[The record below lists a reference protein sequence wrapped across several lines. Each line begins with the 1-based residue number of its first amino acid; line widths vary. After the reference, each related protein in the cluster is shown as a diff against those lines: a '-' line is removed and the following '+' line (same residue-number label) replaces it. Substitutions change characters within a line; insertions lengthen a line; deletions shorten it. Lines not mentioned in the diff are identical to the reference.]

1 MALFG
6 IHWWLAMSVTDEI
19 KDRIDIVDLISESVE
34 LRHSGKNYTGFCP
47 FHHNVN
53 TPAFA
58 VFPDTQTW
66 HCFGECDDG
75 GDIFNFVMKKEG
87 WDFQEALQYLAQRA
101 GVTLK
106 PLTPQEKEQKEAYE
120 RLRILLED
128 AVTFYRHNLYQTQAG
143 KEALAY
149 LYDRDLQ
156 DETIEKFGLGYA
168 PESWEAAGEYF
179 KSKGYTE
186 DELLKAGLVSERDS
200 GGVYDRFRHRV
211 MFPIRDRKGRMV
223 GFGARVLDPEDVPK
237 YLNSPQTPLFDKRRL
252 LYGLDQA
259 RKAIRSVDEVVIVEG
274 YMGVILPH
282 QHGYQN
288 VVATM
293 GTALTDDHLQK
304 VKRYTKRIILA
315 MDSDAAGVKATLRG
329 LEVARESLDR
339 TQDIIF
345 DARGLLHREAR
356 LRADLRVAALPEGMD
371 PDDVVNQDPE
381 MWSGIINQAR
391 PIVIHV
397 METLAKGRDLEDPKA
412 KNEVAAQVLPL
423 IEDVPSA
430 IERDTYQQRLA
441 RMLEVDER
449 TLLGFMP
456 QRTTR
461 SRRTTIRTRPGP
473 TSRGQ
478 ETRREETVSQRKGD
492 LYEAHCVGILLHD
505 PELLY
510 RVDRQLG
517 KAGLKRCS
525 EKDFQNTNFQIM
537 LKTIKEALRQNERE
551 PRSYVMEH
559 LTGDLLD
566 VAQELLAN
574 CTDLNPRADK
584 VLEDL
589 MRAFLSLRKW
599 HLLNRN
605 SHLRYL
611 METTQENGDLKAS
624 QYREAMI
631 QNIAERKRIDEAMN
645 RYTSRTA
652 ALQEYP

>member
-1 MALFG
+1 
-6 IHWWLAMSVTDEI
+6 MSVTDEI
-19 KDRIDIVDLISESVE
+19 KDRIDIVDLVSESVE
-34 LRHSGKNYTGFCP
+34 LRHSGKNYSGYCP

-75 GDIFNFVMKKEG
+75 GDVFNFVMKKEG
-87 WDFQEALQYLAQRA
+87 WDFQEALQYLADRA

-106 PLTPQEKEQKEAYE
+106 PLTPQEKEKKEEYE

-128 AVTFYRHNLYQTQAG
+128 AVNFYRHNLLKTEAG
-143 KEALAY
+143 KEARVY
-149 LYDRDLQ
+149 LHGRDIT
-156 DETIEKFGLGYA
+156 DKTIETFGLGYA
-168 PESWEAAGEYF
+168 PDSWEAAGEYF
-179 KSKGYTE
+179 QSKGYTE
-186 DELLKAGLVSERDS
+186 EELLQAGLVSERDS
-200 GGVYDRFRHRV
+200 GGVYDRFRNRV
-211 MFPIRDRKGRMV
+211 MFPIRDRRGRMA

-259 RKAIRSVDEVVIVEG
+259 RKAIRSEDEVVIVEG

-282 QHGYQN
+282 QHGYHN

-293 GTALTDDHLQK
+293 GTALTDDHLRK
-304 VKRYTKRIILA
+304 VKRYTKRIVLA

-339 TQDIIF
+339 TQDLVF

-356 LRADLRVAALPEGMD
+356 LRADLRVATLPSGMD

-381 MWSGIINQAR
+381 GWQQIISQAK
-391 PIVIHV
+391 PIVTHV
-397 METLAKGRDLEDPKA
+397 METLAEGRNLEDPKV
-412 KNEVAAQVLPL
+412 KNEVASQVLPL

-430 IERDTYQQRLA
+430 IERDTYRQRLA
-441 RMLEVDER
+441 RILEVDER
-449 TLLGFMP
+449 ALLGYFP
-456 QRTTR
+456 QSSPSSRSSRARYPGAPPRRPRTER
-461 SRRTTIRTRPGP
+461 D
-473 TSRGQ
+473 
-478 ETRREETVSQRKGD
+478 ETPLHRKGD

-517 KAGLKRCS
+517 KAGLERCS
-525 EKDFQNTNFQIM
+525 EKDFQNTNYQIM
-537 LKTIKEALRQNERE
+537 IKTMKEALRQNQTE
-551 PRSYVMEH
+551 PSSFVMGH
-559 LTGDLLD
+559 LSGDLLE
-566 VAQELLAN
+566 VARELLEN
-574 CTDLNPRADK
+574 SMDLNPRADK

-599 HLLNRN
+599 RVLNRN

-611 METTQENGDLKAS
+611 METTQENGDMKAS
-624 QYREAMI
+624 QFREAMI
-631 QNIAERKRIDEAMN
+631 QNLKERKKIDQAMN

-652 ALQEYP
+652 ALREYP

>member
-1 MALFG
+1 
-6 IHWWLAMSVTDEI
+6 MSVTDEI
-19 KDRIDIVDLISESVE
+19 KDRIDIVDLVSESVE
-34 LRHSGKNYTGFCP
+34 LRHSGKNYSGYCP

-75 GDIFNFVMKKEG
+75 GDVFNFVMKKEG
-87 WDFQEALQYLAQRA
+87 WDFQEALQYLADRA

-106 PLTPQEKEQKEAYE
+106 PLTPQEKEKKEEYE

-128 AVTFYRHNLYQTQAG
+128 AVNFYRHNLLKTEAG
-143 KEALAY
+143 KEARAY
-149 LYDRDLQ
+149 LHGRDIT
-156 DETIEKFGLGYA
+156 DETIETFGLGYA
-168 PESWEAAGEYF
+168 PDSWEAVGEYF
-179 KSKGYTE
+179 QSKDYTE
-186 DELLKAGLVSERDS
+186 EELLQAGLVSERDS
-200 GGVYDRFRHRV
+200 GGVYDRFRNRV
-211 MFPIRDRKGRMV
+211 MFPIRDRRGRMA

-259 RKAIRSVDEVVIVEG
+259 RKAIRSEDEVVIVEG

-282 QHGYQN
+282 QHGYHN

-293 GTALTDDHLQK
+293 GTALTDDHLRK
-304 VKRYTKRIILA
+304 VKRYTNRIILA

-339 TQDIIF
+339 TQDLVF

-356 LRADLRVAALPEGMD
+356 LRADLRVATLPSGMD

-381 MWSGIINQAR
+381 GWQQIIGQAN
-391 PIVIHV
+391 PIVTHV
-397 METLAKGRDLEDPKA
+397 METLAEGRNLEDPKV
-412 KNEVAAQVLPL
+412 KNEVASQVLPL

-430 IERDTYQQRLA
+430 IERDTYRQRLA
-441 RMLEVDER
+441 RILEVDER
-449 TLLGFMP
+449 ALLSYFP
-456 QRTTR
+456 QSSPSSRSSRARYPGAPPRRPRTER
-461 SRRTTIRTRPGP
+461 D
-473 TSRGQ
+473 
-478 ETRREETVSQRKGD
+478 ETPLHRKGD

-517 KAGLKRCS
+517 KAGLERCS
-525 EKDFQNTNFQIM
+525 EKDFQNTNYQIM
-537 LKTIKEALRQNERE
+537 IKTMKEALRQNQTE
-551 PRSYVMEH
+551 PSSFVMGH
-559 LTGDLLD
+559 LSGDLLE
-566 VAQELLAN
+566 VARELLEN
-574 CTDLNPRADK
+574 SMDLNPRADK

-599 HLLNRN
+599 RVLNRN

-611 METTQENGDLKAS
+611 METTQENGDMKAS
-624 QYREAMI
+624 QFREAMI
-631 QNIAERKRIDEAMN
+631 QNLKERKKIDQAMN

-652 ALQEYP
+652 ALREYP

>member
-1 MALFG
+1 
-6 IHWWLAMSVTDEI
+6 MSVTDEI
-19 KDRIDIVDLISESVE
+19 KDRIDIVDLVSESVE
-34 LRHSGKNYTGFCP
+34 LRHSGKNYSGYCP

-75 GDIFNFVMKKEG
+75 GDVFNFVMKKEG
-87 WDFQEALQYLAQRA
+87 WDFQEALQYLADRA

-106 PLTPQEKEQKEAYE
+106 TLTPHEKEKKEEYE

-128 AVTFYRHNLYQTQAG
+128 AVNFYRHNLLKTEAG
-143 KEALAY
+143 KEARAY
-149 LYDRDLQ
+149 LHGRDIT

-168 PESWEAAGEYF
+168 PDSWEAAGEYF
-179 KSKGYTE
+179 QSKGYTE
-186 DELLKAGLVSERDS
+186 EELLQAGLVSERDS
-200 GGVYDRFRHRV
+200 GGVYDRFRNRV
-211 MFPIRDRKGRMV
+211 MFPIRDRRGRIA

-259 RKAIRSVDEVVIVEG
+259 RKAIRSEDEVVIVEG

-282 QHGYQN
+282 QHGYHN

-293 GTALTDDHLQK
+293 GTALTDNHLRK

-339 TQDIIF
+339 TQDLVF

-356 LRADLRVAALPEGMD
+356 LRADLRVATLPSGMD

-381 MWSGIINQAR
+381 IWQQIISQAN
-391 PIVIHV
+391 PIVTHV
-397 METLAKGRDLEDPKA
+397 METLAEGRNLEDPKV
-412 KNEVAAQVLPL
+412 KNEVASQVLPL

-441 RMLEVDER
+441 RILEVDER
-449 TLLGFMP
+449 ALLGYFP
-456 QRTTR
+456 QSSSSSRSSRARYPGAPPRRPRTER
-461 SRRTTIRTRPGP
+461 DEAPLHRT
-473 TSRGQ
+473 
-478 ETRREETVSQRKGD
+478 GD

-517 KAGLKRCS
+517 KAGLERCS
-525 EKDFQNTNFQIM
+525 EKDFQNTNYQIM
-537 LKTIKEALRQNERE
+537 IKTMKEALGQNQTE
-551 PRSYVMEH
+551 PSSFVMGH
-559 LTGDLLD
+559 LSGDLLE
-566 VAQELLAN
+566 VAHELLEN
-574 CTDLNPRADK
+574 SMDLNPRADK

-599 HLLNRN
+599 RVLNRN

-611 METTQENGDLKAS
+611 METTQENGDMKAS
-624 QYREAMI
+624 QFREAMI
-631 QNIAERKRIDEAMN
+631 QNLKERKKIDQAMN

-652 ALQEYP
+652 ALREYP

>member
-1 MALFG
+1 
-6 IHWWLAMSVTDEI
+6 MSVTDEI
-19 KDRIDIVDLISESVE
+19 KDRIDIVDLVSESVE
-34 LRHSGKNYTGFCP
+34 LRHSGKNYSGYCP

-75 GDIFNFVMKKEG
+75 GDVFNFVMKKEG
-87 WDFQEALQYLAQRA
+87 WDFQEALQYLADRA

-106 PLTPQEKEQKEAYE
+106 PLTPQEKEKKEEYE

-128 AVTFYRHNLYQTQAG
+128 AVNFYRHNLLKTEAG
-143 KEALAY
+143 KEARAY
-149 LYDRDLQ
+149 LHGRDIS
-156 DETIEKFGLGYA
+156 DETIETFGLGYA
-168 PESWEAAGEYF
+168 PDSWEAAGEYF
-179 KSKGYTE
+179 QSKGYTE
-186 DELLKAGLVSERDS
+186 EELLQAGLVSERDS
-200 GGVYDRFRHRV
+200 GGVYDRFRNRV
-211 MFPIRDRKGRMV
+211 MFPIRDRRGRMA

-259 RKAIRSVDEVVIVEG
+259 RKAIRSEDEVVIVEG

-282 QHGYQN
+282 QHGYHN
-288 VVATM
+288 LVATM
-293 GTALTDDHLQK
+293 GTALTDDHLRK

-339 TQDIIF
+339 TQDLVF

-356 LRADLRVAALPEGMD
+356 LRADLRVATLPSGMD

-381 MWSGIINQAR
+381 IWQQIISQAN
-391 PIVIHV
+391 PIVTHV
-397 METLAKGRDLEDPKA
+397 METLAEGRNLEDPKV
-412 KNEVAAQVLPL
+412 KNEVASQVLPL

-441 RMLEVDER
+441 RILEVDER
-449 TLLGFMP
+449 TLLGYFP
-456 QRTTR
+456 QSSSSSR
-461 SRRTTIRTRPGP
+461 SRRARYPGAPPQRPRTERDEAPLH
-473 TSRGQ
+473 
-478 ETRREETVSQRKGD
+478 RKGD

-517 KAGLKRCS
+517 KAGLERCS
-525 EKDFQNTNFQIM
+525 EKDFQNTNYQIM
-537 LKTIKEALRQNERE
+537 IKTMKEALRQNQTE
-551 PRSYVMEH
+551 PSSFVMGH
-559 LTGDLLD
+559 LSGDLLE
-566 VAQELLAN
+566 VAHELLEN
-574 CTDLNPRADK
+574 SMDLNPRADK

-599 HLLNRN
+599 RVLNRN

-611 METTQENGDLKAS
+611 METTQENGDMKAS
-624 QYREAMI
+624 QFREAMI
-631 QNIAERKRIDEAMN
+631 QNLKERKKIDQAMN

-652 ALQEYP
+652 ALREYP

>member
-1 MALFG
+1 
-6 IHWWLAMSVTDEI
+6 MSVTDEI
-19 KDRIDIVDLISESVE
+19 KDRIDIVDLVSESVE
-34 LRHSGKNYTGFCP
+34 LRHSGKNYSGYCP

-75 GDIFNFVMKKEG
+75 GDVFNFVMKKEG
-87 WDFQEALQYLAQRA
+87 WDFQEALQYLADRA

-106 PLTPQEKEQKEAYE
+106 PLTPQEKEKKEEYE

-128 AVTFYRHNLYQTQAG
+128 AVNFYRHNLLKTEAG
-143 KEALAY
+143 KEARAY
-149 LYDRDLQ
+149 LHGRDIT
-156 DETIEKFGLGYA
+156 DETIETFGLGYA
-168 PESWEAAGEYF
+168 PDSWEATGEYF
-179 KSKGYTE
+179 QSKGYTE
-186 DELLKAGLVSERDS
+186 EELLQAGLVSERDS
-200 GGVYDRFRHRV
+200 GGVYDRFRNRV
-211 MFPIRDRKGRMV
+211 MFPIRDRRGRIA

-259 RKAIRSVDEVVIVEG
+259 RKAIRSEDEVVIVEG

-282 QHGYQN
+282 QHGYHN

-293 GTALTDDHLQK
+293 GTALTDDHLRK

-339 TQDIIF
+339 TQDLVF

-356 LRADLRVAALPEGMD
+356 LRADLRVATLPSGMD
-371 PDDVVNQDPE
+371 PDDVVNQDPQ
-381 MWSGIINQAR
+381 MWQQIISQAN
-391 PIVIHV
+391 PIVTHV
-397 METLAKGRDLEDPKA
+397 METLAEGRNLQDPKV
-412 KNEVAAQVLPL
+412 KNEVASQVLPL

-430 IERDTYQQRLA
+430 IERDTYRQRLA
-441 RMLEVDER
+441 RILEVDER
-449 TLLGFMP
+449 TLLSYFP
-456 QRTTR
+456 QSSPSSR
-461 SRRTTIRTRPGP
+461 SSRARYPGAPPRRPG
-473 TSRGQ
+473 TERD
-478 ETRREETVSQRKGD
+478 ETPLHRKGD
-492 LYEAHCVGILLHD
+492 LYEAHCMGILLRD

-517 KAGLKRCS
+517 KAGLERCS
-525 EKDFQNTNFQIM
+525 EKDFQNTNYQIM
-537 LKTIKEALRQNERE
+537 IKTMKEALRQNQTE
-551 PRSYVMEH
+551 PSSFVMGH
-559 LTGDLLD
+559 LSGDLLE
-566 VAQELLAN
+566 VARELLE
-574 CTDLNPRADK
+574 TSMDLNPRADK

-599 HLLNRN
+599 RVLNRN

-611 METTQENGDLKAS
+611 METTQENGDMKAS
-624 QYREAMI
+624 QFREAML
-631 QNIAERKRIDEAMN
+631 QNLKERKKIDQAMN

-652 ALQEYP
+652 ALREYP

>member
-1 MALFG
+1 
-6 IHWWLAMSVTDEI
+6 MSVTDEI
-19 KDRIDIVDLISESVE
+19 KDRIDIVDLVSESVE
-34 LRHSGKNYTGFCP
+34 LRHSGKNYSGYCP

-75 GDIFNFVMKKEG
+75 GDVFNFVMKKEG
-87 WDFQEALQYLAQRA
+87 WDFQEALQYLAERA

-106 PLTPQEKEQKEAYE
+106 PLTPQEKEKKEEYE

-128 AVTFYRHNLYQTQAG
+128 AVNFYRHNLLKTEAG
-143 KEALAY
+143 KEARAY
-149 LYDRDLQ
+149 LHGRDIT
-156 DETIEKFGLGYA
+156 DETIETFGLGYA
-168 PESWEAAGEYF
+168 PDSWEAAGEYF
-179 KSKGYTE
+179 QSKGYTE
-186 DELLKAGLVSERDS
+186 EELLQAGLVSERDS
-200 GGVYDRFRHRV
+200 GGVYDRFRSRV
-211 MFPIRDRKGRMV
+211 MFPIRDRRGRIA

-259 RKAIRSVDEVVIVEG
+259 RKAIRSEDEVVIVEG

-282 QHGYQN
+282 QHGYHN

-293 GTALTDDHLQK
+293 GTALTDDHLRK

-339 TQDIIF
+339 TQDLVF

-356 LRADLRVAALPEGMD
+356 LRADLRVATLPSGMD
-371 PDDVVNQDPE
+371 PDDVVNRDPE
-381 MWSGIINQAR
+381 GWQQIISQAN
-391 PIVIHV
+391 PIVTHV
-397 METLAKGRDLEDPKA
+397 METLAEGRNLEDPKV
-412 KNEVAAQVLPL
+412 KNEVASQVLPL

-441 RMLEVDER
+441 RILEVDER
-449 TLLGFMP
+449 TLLGYFP
-456 QRTTR
+456 QSSSSSR
-461 SRRTTIRTRPGP
+461 SRRARYPGAPPQRPRTERDEAPLH
-473 TSRGQ
+473 
-478 ETRREETVSQRKGD
+478 RKGD

-517 KAGLKRCS
+517 KAGLERCS
-525 EKDFQNTNFQIM
+525 EKDFQNTNYQIM
-537 LKTIKEALRQNERE
+537 IKTMKEALRQNQTE
-551 PRSYVMEH
+551 PNSFVMDH
-559 LTGDLLD
+559 LSGDLLE
-566 VAQELLAN
+566 VAHELLEN
-574 CTDLNPRADK
+574 SMDLNPRADK

-599 HLLNRN
+599 RVLNRN

-611 METTQENGDLKAS
+611 METTQENGDMKAS
-624 QYREAMI
+624 QFREAMI
-631 QNIAERKRIDEAMN
+631 QNLKERKKIDQAMN

-652 ALQEYP
+652 ALREYP

>member
-1 MALFG
+1 
-6 IHWWLAMSVTDEI
+6 MSVTDEI
-19 KDRIDIVDLISESVE
+19 KDRIDIVDLVSESVE
-34 LRHSGKNYTGFCP
+34 LRHSGKNYSGYCP

-75 GDIFNFVMKKEG
+75 GDVFNFVMKKEG
-87 WDFQEALQYLAQRA
+87 WDFQEALQYLADRA

-106 PLTPQEKEQKEAYE
+106 PLTPQEKEKKEEYE

-128 AVTFYRHNLYQTQAG
+128 AVNFYRHNLLKTEAG
-143 KEALAY
+143 KEARAY
-149 LYDRDLQ
+149 LHGRDIT
-156 DETIEKFGLGYA
+156 DETIETFGLGYA
-168 PESWEAAGEYF
+168 PDSWEAAGEYF
-179 KSKGYTE
+179 QSKGYTE
-186 DELLKAGLVSERDS
+186 EELLQAGLVSERDT
-200 GGVYDRFRHRV
+200 GGVYDRFRSRV
-211 MFPIRDRKGRMV
+211 MFPIRDRRGRIA
-223 GFGARVLDPEDVPK
+223 GFGARILDPEDVPK

-259 RKAIRSVDEVVIVEG
+259 RKAIRSEDEVVIVEG

-282 QHGYQN
+282 QHGYHN

-293 GTALTDDHLQK
+293 GTALTDDHLRK

-339 TQDIIF
+339 TQDLVF

-356 LRADLRVAALPEGMD
+356 LRADLRVATLPSGMD
-371 PDDVVNQDPE
+371 PDDVVNRDPE
-381 MWSGIINQAR
+381 GWQQIISQAN
-391 PIVIHV
+391 PIVTHV
-397 METLAKGRDLEDPKA
+397 METLAEGRNLEDPKV
-412 KNEVAAQVLPL
+412 KNEVASQVLPL

-441 RMLEVDER
+441 RILEVDER
-449 TLLGFMP
+449 TLLGYFP
-456 QRTTR
+456 QSSSSSR
-461 SRRTTIRTRPGP
+461 SRRARYPGTPPQRPRTERDEAPLH
-473 TSRGQ
+473 
-478 ETRREETVSQRKGD
+478 RKGD

-517 KAGLKRCS
+517 KAGLERCS
-525 EKDFQNTNFQIM
+525 EKDFQNTNYQIM
-537 LKTIKEALRQNERE
+537 IKTMKEALRQNQTE
-551 PRSYVMEH
+551 PSSFVMDH
-559 LTGDLLD
+559 LSGDLLE
-566 VAQELLAN
+566 VAHELLEN
-574 CTDLNPRADK
+574 SMDLNPRADK

-599 HLLNRN
+599 RVLNRN

-611 METTQENGDLKAS
+611 METTQENGDMKAS
-624 QYREAMI
+624 QFREAMI
-631 QNIAERKRIDEAMN
+631 QNLKERKKIDQAMN

-652 ALQEYP
+652 ALREYP